1 MNDSTRNV
9 NVGIAGSLTMI
20 VLCIGVALLCTSF
33 YRRYKRAEKS
43 DFQLGEPGSPS
54 AGSSRAEQTGTSE
67 SE

>member
-1 MNDSTRNV
+1 MNDATRNV

-20 VLCIGVALLCTSF
+20 VLCLGVALLCTSF

-54 AGSSRAEQTGTSE
+54 ANPNGAEKSGTSE
-67 SE
+67 NE